1 MSHALSVGRS
11 DVFWRRVP
19 ALGLASLA
27 VVAVALPFVLESYRV
42 LQFTIA
48 ISFAIA
54 VLGLNIVT
62 GYSGQIS
69 LAQGAFF
76 GIGAYTAAVLITQHG
91 WHYLA
96 AIPAAGLLAFVVGVL
111 FGIPALRIRGLNL
124 AIVTI
129 ALAVSLRPFL
139 EKWEGLTGGKNGI
152 IFETPTA
159 PGWTRLDD
167 RAYLY
172 FLSLLIAT
180 GLFVAARGL
189 LRGRIGRAMI
199 TMRDNETVAETMG
212 IDAAR
217 LKVLSF
223 GFAALYAGIAGALF
237 ALVSGVVTSDSFP
250 LLLSAAFLAAVVIGG
265 VATVTGAIYGA
276 LFVEFMPDYASRVD
290 PGLSPVIYGVA
301 LILFMLLMPSG
312 VVGAG
317 SAALTRMRGARMFG
331 GTRLPS
337 DHRTA
342 EDSGSLS
349 VPVREDEEAPHPPD
363 LSSKG
368 GGVQAVH
375 LPLKEG

>member
-11 DVFWRRVP
+11 DLFWRRVP

-48 ISFAIA
+48 ITFAIA

-172 FLSLLIAT
+172 FLSLLIAA

-276 LFVEFMPDYASRVD
+276 LFVEFMPDYASRVN

-317 SAALTRMRGARMFG
+317 SAALTRMRRARMFG
-331 GTRLPS
+331 RTRLPS

-349 VPVREDEEAPHPPD
+349 GPMREDEEAPHPPD
-363 LSSKG
+363 SSSKG